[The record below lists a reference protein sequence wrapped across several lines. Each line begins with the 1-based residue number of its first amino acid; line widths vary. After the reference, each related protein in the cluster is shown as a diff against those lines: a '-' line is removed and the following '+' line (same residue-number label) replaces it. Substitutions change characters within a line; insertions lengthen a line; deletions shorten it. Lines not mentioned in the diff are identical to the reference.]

1 MNTKQLWWLLPLAC
15 LAACSNGANH
25 AEHAPTDSA
34 AAAAITPTS
43 ASITSPDRKII
54 RTADLT
60 CKVANVVTAVDCLE
74 RRVTALGGI
83 VEESNIA
90 NANGGV
96 TSVYYTPDSLKEL
109 HTYTTTGTL
118 TLRVPVAMLD
128 SVVRSIPPLVTFID
142 SRNLK
147 QTDVTGVIM
156 GNDALLKTGNKV
168 YSAQQAVKLAR
179 KSEDLVKV
187 QEYEDQNT
195 IQQVN
200 RKLENMQLMDEVNYA
215 TLTVALTQPQRVYT
229 QVVVNPD
236 YAAKVS
242 LGLRL
247 KQALADGLEAVGAL
261 FVGIVAMLPFLII
274 LGAVLFVYL
283 RWRKAQPVKNIPFN
297 TPQQ

>member
-15 LAACSNGANH
+15 LGACSNGANH
-25 AEHAPTDSA
+25 ESYATSDSTA
-34 AAAAITPTS
+34 AASIPATS

-60 CKVANVVTAVDCLE
+60 CKVNNVVAAVDSLE

-90 NANGGV
+90 NTTGNV
-96 TSVYYTPDSLKEL
+96 SSVYYTPDSLKEL
-109 HTYTTTGTL
+109 HTYTATATL

-128 SVVRSIPPLVTFID
+128 SVVHSIPSLVTFID
-142 SRNLK
+142 SRRLK
-147 QTDVTGVIM
+147 QTDVTGVVM
-156 GNDALLKTGNKV
+156 ANEALLKTGNKV
-168 YSAQQAVKLAR
+168 YSAKQAVKLAR
-179 KSEDLVKV
+179 KSDDLVKV

-200 RKLENMQLMDEVNYA
+200 RKVENMQLMDEVNYS
-215 TLTVALTQPQRVYT
+215 TLTIVLSQPQQVYA

-236 YAAKVS
+236 YVVRMP

-247 KQALADGLEAVGAL
+247 KQAAAEGLDTIGSL
-261 FVGIVAMLPFLII
+261 FVGMVALMPFLIL
-274 LGAVLFVYL
+274 LGSAFFLFL
-283 RWRKAQPVKNIPFN
+283 RLRKSRVWQKASQ
-297 TPQQ
+297 